1 MVLRIVLLF
10 ISICFCL
17 SANATELLNLDYKDL
32 KTGSKIQYINAQWV
46 DKVDKKSKDYFVK
59 KNSGGVF
66 NYSEFYSADDN
77 FMFSTG
83 TQYEFIHKG
92 SLIGY
97 SNSDLKFYEFEMK
110 DNLLSQRELD
120 FEEVQNLFP
129 KFKIIR
135 ISDFSSNT
143 NSIKVKKQRGVLNI
157 ILYNDTDRY
166 FDNYSFTTNNAKFDN
181 YQLKGFLR
189 INKKGMI
196 QFSKFAESTKNYPWF
211 VILVR

>member
-1 MVLRIVLLF
+1 MD
-10 ISICFCL
+10 
-17 SANATELLNLDYKDL
+17 LDYKDL
-32 KTGSKIQYINAQWV
+32 KTGSKIQYLNAQWV

-59 KNSGGVF
+59 KNSGGFF

-97 SNSDLKFYEFEMK
+97 SNSDLKFYEFEIK
-110 DNLLSQRELD
+110 EDLLSQRELD
-120 FEEVQNLFP
+120 YDEVQNLFP

-135 ISDFSSNT
+135 ISEFSSNT
-143 NSIKVKKQRGVLNI
+143 NSIKVKKQRGALNI

-166 FDNYSFTTNNAKFDN
+166 FDNYSFTTNNAKFDK
-181 YQLKGFLR
+181 YQLKGFLK
-189 INKKGMI
+189 INRKGMI
-196 QFSKFAESTKNYPWF
+196 QFSKFAENTKNYPWF